1 MKKYLFSAIYSVILV
16 VFTLTVVLRTFVFSD
31 VSDDK
36 VQEAIAKANTK
47 KNEAVQTPAPTEVE
61 HMVPTP
67 TPTAAVDNTPAVN
80 PEAGVTPSATP
91 TLSPTSTPTFT
102 PTPTIVPTWT
112 ENSYVDSDM
121 SVRIDRYREY
131 DSDIY
136 VVDIV
141 LNSADYLKTQIAS
154 AIKRRTNYATVSE
167 ISAVCDDLV
176 VSINGDCWFVR
187 NGYSIKNGVVLR
199 DDISKTTSGITVA
212 APEQEDLV
220 FFADGSARI
229 IREGEVTVDELMEQG
244 AVNLFNFGPT
254 LIENGENVLESS
266 YSVMTEKVK
275 GTNPRTAIGVY
286 DDLHY
291 AFVVVDGRTSQS
303 KGVSL
308 TKLAAFGMKL
318 GLETFYNLDGGGSS
332 TLYFNGEV
340 INKPCR
346 KKNKIEEQGVNDIV
360 YVAY

>member
-16 VFTLTVVLRTFVFSD
+16 VFTLAVVLRTFTFSD
-31 VSDDK
+31 VSGDK
-36 VQEAIAKANTK
+36 IQEAIDRANSK
-47 KNEAVQTPAPTEVE
+47 KNEAVKTPVPTEVE
-61 HMVPTP
+61 HMATTP
-67 TPTAAVDNTPAVN
+67 TLAVT
-80 PEAGVTPSATP
+80 PEAGATPSATP
-91 TLSPTSTPTFT
+91 SATSAFTPTSAPTFT
-102 PTPTIVPTWT
+102 PVPTIVPTWT

-141 LNSADYLKTQIAS
+141 LNSADFLKTQIAS
-154 AIKRRTNYATVSE
+154 AIKRSTTYATVSE
-167 ISAVCDDLV
+167 ISSVCDNLV

-199 DDISKTTSGITVA
+199 DEISKTTSGITVA

-220 FFADGSARI
+220 IFEDGSAKI
-229 IREGEVTVDELMEQG
+229 IREGEVTIDELMEQG
-244 AVNLFNFGPT
+244 AVQLFNFGPT

-266 YSVMTEKVK
+266 YSVMKEKIT
-275 GTNPRTAIGVY
+275 GSNPRTAIGVY
-286 DDLHY
+286 EDLHY

-303 KGVSL
+303 KGMSL

-346 KKNKIEEQGVNDIV
+346 NKNKIAEQGVNDIV

>member
-16 VFTLTVVLRTFVFSD
+16 VFTLAVVLRTFTFSD
-31 VSDDK
+31 VSGDK
-36 VQEAIAKANTK
+36 IQEAISKANTK
-47 KNEAVQTPAPTEVE
+47 KNEAVQTPVPTEVE

-67 TPTAAVDNTPAVN
+67 TPTVI
-80 PEAGVTPSATP
+80 PEPGVTPSATP
-91 TLSPTSTPTFT
+91 TLSSTATPTFT

-112 ENSYVDSDM
+112 ENSYVDSNM

-141 LNSADYLKTQIAS
+141 LNSADFLKTQISS
-154 AIKRRTNYATVSE
+154 ATRKRYATVSE
-167 ISAVCDDLV
+167 ISAVSDNLV
-176 VSINGDCWFVR
+176 VSINGDCWYVR

-199 DDISKTTSGITVA
+199 DEISKTTSGITVD

-266 YSVMTEKVK
+266 YSVMTEKIK

-303 KGVSL
+303 NGMSL

-346 KKNKIEEQGVNDIV
+346 KKNKIGEQGVTDIV